1 MDLSREY
8 AYRDGEARGHSV
20 EVIWVFAHYDNLRNN
35 GVARPTN
42 SEDFSQLLQ
51 ILGSCF
57 TYRENSITEP
67 AHAKGAQLVVEE
79 VLSKLACK

>member
-1 MDLSREY
+1 MDLSIVY
-8 AYRDGEARGHSV
+8 AYRDGEACGHSV
-20 EVIWVFAHYDNLRNN
+20 EIIRVFAHYDNLRNN
-35 GVARPTN
+35 GVTRPPN

-51 ILGSCF
+51 VLGSCF

-67 AHAKGAQLVVEE
+67 THTKSAQLVVEE